1 MKKTAF
7 ITGASAGI
15 GNAFA
20 EVFAQN
26 GFNLVLTA
34 RREDRLRK
42 LQKSIQDK
50 FDVEVYPLPADLH
63 KVEAPQELFDSIQS
77 KGLQID
83 ALVNNA
89 GYGVP
94 GFFCNSAW
102 KEQADFIQVL
112 ITSVAQFCHLFL
124 PGMIERGY
132 GRIINVSS
140 LSGCLK
146 GSPGYPLYSGAKS
159 FVIQLSQTLFLE
171 SEGTGVNVTAICP
184 GYTYSE
190 FHDVNGM
197 RESVSKLP
205 AYIWMD
211 AETVARQ
218 GFEAVMKGEPLYV
231 NGAINR
237 FFALLGK
244 LLPNKRVLRMVAK
257 NTKGMQFSEA
267 GIQDKS

>member
-15 GNAFA
+15 GKAFA

-34 RREDRLRK
+34 RREDRLRE

-50 FDVEVYPLPADLH
+50 FDVKVYPLPADLH
-63 KVEAPQELFDSIQS
+63 NVEAPHELFDSIQS

-89 GYGVP
+89 GYSLP
-94 GFFCNSAW
+94 GSFHNTAW
-102 KEQADFIQVL
+102 KDQAEFIQVL

-124 PGMIERGY
+124 PGMIKSGY

-140 LSGCLK
+140 LSGILP
-146 GSPGYPLYSGAKS
+146 GSAGFTLYSGAKS
-159 FVIQLSQTLFLE
+159 FVNQLSQTLFLE
-171 SEGTGVNVTAICP
+171 TEGTGVNVTAICP
-184 GYTYSE
+184 GYTYTE

-197 RESVSKLP
+197 RESVNRLP
-205 AYIWMD
+205 SYMWMD
-211 AETVARQ
+211 AATVANQ
-218 GFEAVMKGEPLYV
+218 GFEAVMKGVPLYV
-231 NGAINR
+231 NGATNR
-237 FFALLGK
+237 FFALLPK
-244 LLPNKRVLRMVAK
+244 LLPNKRVLRMV
-257 NTKGMQFSEA
+257 
-267 GIQDKS
+267 DKSKADVGQL